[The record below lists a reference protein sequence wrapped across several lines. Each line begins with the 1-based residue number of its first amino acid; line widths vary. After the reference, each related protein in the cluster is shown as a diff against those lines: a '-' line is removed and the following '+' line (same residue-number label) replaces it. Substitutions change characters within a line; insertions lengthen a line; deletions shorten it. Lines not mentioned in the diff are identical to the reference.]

1 MMISM
6 IMMIRTMQG
15 FVCAGDVADDDN
27 NDKSDNNEDENDNIN
42 NGDNDRVLCA
52 LEM

>member
-6 IMMIRTMQG
+6 IMTMQG
-15 FVCAGDVADDDN
+15 FVCAGDLDDYDN